1 MKKIYLLI
9 FLLIGMLGSAMAQGS
24 SVTGKITQL
33 SDGKLLNGVNVQVK
47 GSENKVLSDVNGT
60 FSIQCNQNDTLVFSL
75 SGLKTAEV
83 AVNGQSTLTI
93 VLDEESATYKQ
104 HVVTGFGIKRSKAEL
119 GYSSQKVSASEIT
132 TTRSN
137 NALSALSGKV
147 AGLDIKT
154 NNQMGGSTNI
164 VLRGFKSLAGNN
176 QALIVIDGV
185 PFDNSNTNGSGQATA
200 RGGYDFGNAA
210 ADINPDDIASINVL
224 KGAAATALY
233 GSRAANGVI
242 LIETKKGR
250 RGVNVTVNMGGSY
263 GVIDK
268 TTMPQYQ
275 NQYGAGYGPFYG
287 DTLGGYFTEDDID
300 GDGKKDVIVNTT
312 EDASFGGKFD
322 PNLKVF
328 DWKSLDPTDKEH
340 YMKATSWVAA
350 QNTPAYFMRNPSAG
364 SKSFSIY
371 GGNDK
376 STYKL
381 GFARNTEQGMLPNS
395 SLFKNILNFGVTNQL
410 TNKLYAG
417 ITANI
422 SFNGATG
429 RYGTGYDAKNP
440 MGNFRQWWQTN
451 VDMKELEAAY
461 NRNTERNTTW
471 NWADYTDV
479 SAGPIY
485 WDNPYFMRNK
495 SYENDERT
503 RFFGNT
509 FLTYQAKKWM
519 TITGRVS
526 MDGYNEMQEE
536 RIAVGSIDVS
546 EYSRYNRNYREFNY
560 DLFAEYNKEVS
571 KNFKI
576 SGVSGINIRKQT
588 ITSIYAQTN
597 GGLNVPN
604 LYSLSNTVNP
614 LEAPSESYSAKQ
626 VNGVY
631 SNVNVGYKNF
641 LFIDLTG
648 RNDVSST
655 LSKGSNSYFYPSIS
669 GSYIFADHLKK
680 LIGSNM
686 KWLSYSKF
694 RANYAQVG
702 SDAPYGSTKN
712 YYSAGTGFNGNAIYS
727 VSSVMNSAG
736 LQPEKTKSR
745 EIGIE
750 VSLLKNRVGFDF
762 NNYNAVTV
770 NQIIPVD
777 ISRATGYSQKFIN
790 AGAILNRGIEM
801 TLYLNPIRNKNFN
814 WDINF
819 NWARNRNKVLELP
832 DIENITLANLQGGVS
847 VNATVGQAY
856 GTIKGKD
863 FIYDD
868 KGNRMIDT
876 NTGYW
881 MVTSTSNN
889 VIGNI
894 NPKWIGGMRN
904 SFKYKNMSFSFL
916 IDMKK
921 GGSVFSLDQFYG
933 YQTGIYDYSVGKN
946 DLGNDKRLDVAEGG
960 GVILDGVKPDGSK
973 NDIRVN
979 YDYFL
984 GNAMAPSYFVY
995 NAGYVKL
1002 RELTFGYSVQ
1012 QKYLSKFKTIK
1023 GIDVSLFGRNLWII
1037 KKYVPFSDPEDGM
1050 SSGNIQGYQSGAY
1063 PNTKMYGFNVR
1074 FNF

>member
-24 SVTGKITQL
+24 SVTGKITQS

-83 AVNGQSTLTI
+83 AVNGQATLTI

-287 DTLGGYFTEDDID
+287 DTLGGYYTEDDID

-1002 RELTFGYSVQ
+1002 RELTFGYSVP

>member
-1 MKKIYLLI
+1 MKKIYFLA
-9 FLLIGMLGSAMAQGS
+9 FLLIGLLGSAMAQGS
-24 SVTGKITQL
+24 SVTGKITQT
-33 SDGKLLNGVNVQVK
+33 SDGKLLNGVKVQVK
-47 GSENKVLSDVNGT
+47 GIDKKVLSDVNGT
-60 FSIQCNQNDTLVFSL
+60 FSIQCYQNDTLVFSL
-75 SGLKTAEV
+75 PGLKTIEV
-83 AVNGQSTLTI
+83 AVNGQTTLTI
-93 VLDEESATYKQ
+93 SLEEESATYKQ

-119 GYSSQKVSASEIT
+119 GYSSQIVSASEIT

-263 GVIDK
+263 GFIDK

-440 MGNFRQWWQTN
+440 MTNFRQWWQTN

-485 WDNPYFMRNK
+485 WDNPYFVRHK

-509 FLTYQAKKWM
+509 FLTYQAKPWM

-560 DLFAEYNKEVS
+560 DLFAEYNKEIG

-631 SNVNVGYKNF
+631 SNVNLGYKNF

-727 VSSVMNSAG
+727 VSSVMNSAS

-750 VSLLKNRVGFDF
+750 VSLLKNRVGFDI
-762 NNYNAVTV
+762 NNYHAVTV
-770 NQIIPVD
+770 DQIIPVD

-1002 RELTFGYSVQ
+1002 RELTFGYSVP

>member
-1 MKKIYLLI
+1 MKKIYLLVL
-9 FLLIGMLGSAMAQGS
+9 LLIGMLGSAMAQGLQVS
-24 SVTGKITQL
+24 GKITQS

-47 GSENKVLSDVNGT
+47 GTENKVTSDVNGI

-75 SGLKTAEV
+75 SGLKTLEV
-83 AVNGQSTLTI
+83 AVNGQTTLAI
-93 VLDEESATYKQ
+93 VLEEETATFKQ

-185 PFDNSNTNGSGQATA
+185 PFDNSNTNSSGQATA

-263 GVIDK
+263 GFIDK
-268 TTMPQYQ
+268 TTMPKYQ

-287 DTLGGYFTEDDID
+287 DTLGGYYTEDDID

-350 QNTPAYFMRNPSAG
+350 QNTPAYFLRNPSAG

-395 SLFKNILNFGVTNQL
+395 SLFKNVLNFGVTNQL
-410 TNKLYAG
+410 TSKLFAG

-451 VDMKELEAAY
+451 VDMKELEDAY
-461 NRNTERNTTW
+461 KRNTERNTTW
-471 NWADYTDV
+471 NWADYTNV
-479 SAGPIY
+479 GAGPIY
-485 WDNPYFMRNK
+485 WDNPYFVRYK

-560 DLFAEYNKEVS
+560 DLFAEYNKEIS

-576 SGVSGINIRKQT
+576 TGVSGINIRKQT
-588 ITSIYAQTN
+588 ITSIFAQTN

-604 LYSLSNTVNP
+604 LYSLTNTVNP

-626 VNGVY
+626 VNGIY
-631 SNVNVGYKNF
+631 SNVNLGYKNF
-641 LFIDLTG
+641 LFVDLTG

-680 LIGSNM
+680 LIGSKM
-686 KWLSYSKF
+686 KWLSYSKL

-712 YYSAGTGFNGNAIYS
+712 YYTAGTGFNGNAIYS

-736 LQPEKTKSR
+736 LQPERTKSR

-750 VSLLKNRVGFDF
+750 VSLLKNRVGFDI
-762 NNYNAVTV
+762 NNYHAVTV
-770 NQIIPVD
+770 DQIIPVD
-777 ISRATGYSQKFIN
+777 ISRATGYSQKYIN

-819 NWARNRNKVLELP
+819 NWARNRNQVLELP
-832 DIENITLANLQGGVS
+832 DIENITLASLQGGVS
-847 VNATVGQAY
+847 INATVGQAY

-863 FIYDD
+863 FVYDD

-904 SFKYKNMSFSFL
+904 SFKYKNISFSFL

-946 DLGNDKRLDVAEGG
+946 DLGNDKRLDVSEGG
-960 GVILDGVKPDGSK
+960 GIILDGVKPDGSK

-1002 RELTFGYSVQ
+1002 RELTFGYSVP
-1012 QKYLSKFKTIK
+1012 QKYLAKFKTIK

-1037 KKYVPFSDPEDGM
+1037 KKYVPYSDPEDGM
-1050 SSGNIQGYQSGAY
+1050 SSGNIQGYQTGAY
-1063 PNTKMYGFNVR
+1063 PNTKLYGFNVR

>member
-1 MKKIYLLI
+1 MKKIYL
-9 FLLIGMLGSAMAQGS
+9 FLFLFAGILGSAWAQGTP
-24 SVTGKITQL
+24 VTGKITQV
-33 SDGKLLNGVNVQVK
+33 SDGKSISGANVQVK
-47 GSENKVLSDVNGT
+47 KSTNKVLSDANGMFT
-60 FSIQCNQNDTLVFSL
+60 IECNSTDTLVISYF
-75 SGLKTAEV
+75 GLKTTEV
-83 AVNGQSTLTI
+83 AVAGQTTLNI
-93 VLDEESATYKQ
+93 ALEEEPAAFKQ
-104 HVVTGFGIKRSKAEL
+104 VVVTAYGIKRSKAEL

-185 PFDNSNTNGSGQATA
+185 PFDNSNTNASGQTTA

-233 GSRAANGVI
+233 GSRASNGVI

-250 RGVNVTVNMGGSY
+250 KGISVTVNLGGSY

-268 TTMPQYQ
+268 STMPKYQ
-275 NQYGAGYGPFYG
+275 SEYGAGYGPFYG

-322 PNLKVF
+322 PNLKVY
-328 DWKSLDPTDKEH
+328 DWKALDPTDKEH
-340 YMKATSWVAA
+340 YMKATAWVAA
-350 QNTPAYFMRNPSAG
+350 KNTPNYFLRNPTAG
-364 SKSFSIY
+364 SKSFTIY

-395 SLFKNILNFGVTNQL
+395 SLFKNVLNFGVNNQL
-410 TNKLYAG
+410 TSRLFAG

-440 MGNFRQWWQTN
+440 MTNFRQWWQTN
-451 VDMKELEAAY
+451 VDMKELEDAY
-461 NRNTERNTTW
+461 NRNPERNTTW
-471 NWADYTDV
+471 NWADYTNV
-479 SAGPIY
+479 GAGPIY

-509 FLTYQAKKWM
+509 FLTYQLKKWM
-519 TITGRVS
+519 TVTGRVS

-546 EYSRYNRNYREFNY
+546 EYSRYNRNYREYNY
-560 DLFAEYNKEVS
+560 DLFAEYNKDIND
-571 KNFKI
+571 NFKI
-576 SGVSGINIRKQT
+576 SGVTGINIRKQT
-588 ITSIYAQTN
+588 ITSIFAQTN

-614 LEAPSESYSAKQ
+614 LEAPSESASAKQ

-631 SNVNVGYKNF
+631 SNVNIGYKKFFF
-641 LFIDLTG
+641 LDLTG

-655 LSKGSNSYFYPSIS
+655 LSKGNNSYFYPSVS
-669 GSYIFADHLKK
+669 GSYIFDDHLRDLVGGK
-680 LIGSNM
+680 M
-686 KWLSYSKF
+686 AWLSYGKV

-702 SDAPYGSTKN
+702 SDAPFGSTKN
-712 YYSAGTGFNGNAIYS
+712 YFSAGTGFNGNAIYS
-727 VSSVMNSAG
+727 VASVMNNPG
-736 LQPEKTKSR
+736 LQPEKTNSR
-745 EIGIE
+745 EIGLE
-750 VSLLKNRVGFDF
+750 VSMFKNRFGFDF
-762 NNYNAVTV
+762 NNYHAVTV

-777 ISRATGYSQKFIN
+777 ISRATGFSQKYIN
-790 AGAILNRGIEM
+790 AGAILNRGIELTM
-801 TLYLNPIRNKNFN
+801 FVSPIRNKNFT
-814 WDINF
+814 WDINL
-819 NWARNRNKVLELP
+819 NWARNRNEVLELP
-832 DIENITLANLQGGVS
+832 DIENITLATLQGGVS

-863 FIYDD
+863 FVYDGN
-868 KGNRMIDT
+868 GNRMIDT

-889 VIGNI
+889 IIGNI

-916 IDMKK
+916 IDVKK

-933 YQTGIYDYSVGKN
+933 NQTGIYDYSVGKN
-946 DLGNDKRLDVAEGG
+946 DLGNDKRLDVSEGG

-1002 RELTFGYSVQ
+1002 REMSFGYTVP
-1012 QKYLSKFKTIK
+1012 QKFLGKMKTIK

-1063 PNTKMYGFNVR
+1063 PNTKLYGFNVR

>member
-429 RYGTGYDAKNP
+429 RYGTG
-440 MGNFRQWWQTN
+440 RIIQT
-451 VDMKELEAAY
+451 L
-461 NRNTERNTTW
+461 
-471 NWADYTDV
+471 
-479 SAGPIY
+479 
-485 WDNPYFMRNK
+485 
-495 SYENDERT
+495 
-503 RFFGNT
+503 
-509 FLTYQAKKWM
+509 
-519 TITGRVS
+519 
-526 MDGYNEMQEE
+526 
-536 RIAVGSIDVS
+536 
-546 EYSRYNRNYREFNY
+546 
-560 DLFAEYNKEVS
+560 
-571 KNFKI
+571 
-576 SGVSGINIRKQT
+576 
-588 ITSIYAQTN
+588 
-597 GGLNVPN
+597 
-604 LYSLSNTVNP
+604 
-614 LEAPSESYSAKQ
+614 
-626 VNGVY
+626 
-631 SNVNVGYKNF
+631 
-641 LFIDLTG
+641 
-648 RNDVSST
+648 
-655 LSKGSNSYFYPSIS
+655 
-669 GSYIFADHLKK
+669 
-680 LIGSNM
+680 
-686 KWLSYSKF
+686 
-694 RANYAQVG
+694 
-702 SDAPYGSTKN
+702 
-712 YYSAGTGFNGNAIYS
+712 
-727 VSSVMNSAG
+727 
-736 LQPEKTKSR
+736 
-745 EIGIE
+745 
-750 VSLLKNRVGFDF
+750 
-762 NNYNAVTV
+762 
-770 NQIIPVD
+770 
-777 ISRATGYSQKFIN
+777 
-790 AGAILNRGIEM
+790 
-801 TLYLNPIRNKNFN
+801 
-814 WDINF
+814 
-819 NWARNRNKVLELP
+819 VL
-832 DIENITLANLQGGVS
+832 
-847 VNATVGQAY
+847 GQ
-856 GTIKGKD
+856 
-863 FIYDD
+863 F
-868 KGNRMIDT
+868 
-876 NTGYW
+876 
-881 MVTSTSNN
+881 
-889 VIGNI
+889 
-894 NPKWIGGMRN
+894 
-904 SFKYKNMSFSFL
+904 
-916 IDMKK
+916 
-921 GGSVFSLDQFYG
+921 
-933 YQTGIYDYSVGKN
+933 TGI
-946 DLGNDKRLDVAEGG
+946 
-960 GVILDGVKPDGSK
+960 ILIS
-973 NDIRVN
+973 
-979 YDYFL
+979 
-984 GNAMAPSYFVY
+984 
-995 NAGYVKL
+995 
-1002 RELTFGYSVQ
+1002 
-1012 QKYLSKFKTIK
+1012 
-1023 GIDVSLFGRNLWII
+1023 
-1037 KKYVPFSDPEDGM
+1037 
-1050 SSGNIQGYQSGAY
+1050 
-1063 PNTKMYGFNVR
+1063 
-1074 FNF
+1074 

>member
-1 MKKIYLLI
+1 
-9 FLLIGMLGSAMAQGS
+9 
-24 SVTGKITQL
+24 
-33 SDGKLLNGVNVQVK
+33 
-47 GSENKVLSDVNGT
+47 
-60 FSIQCNQNDTLVFSL
+60 
-75 SGLKTAEV
+75 
-83 AVNGQSTLTI
+83 
-93 VLDEESATYKQ
+93 
-104 HVVTGFGIKRSKAEL
+104 
-119 GYSSQKVSASEIT
+119 
-132 TTRSN
+132 
-137 NALSALSGKV
+137 
-147 AGLDIKT
+147 
-154 NNQMGGSTNI
+154 
-164 VLRGFKSLAGNN
+164 
-176 QALIVIDGV
+176 
-185 PFDNSNTNGSGQATA
+185 
-200 RGGYDFGNAA
+200 
-210 ADINPDDIASINVL
+210 
-224 KGAAATALY
+224 
-233 GSRAANGVI
+233 
-242 LIETKKGR
+242 
-250 RGVNVTVNMGGSY
+250 
-263 GVIDK
+263 
-268 TTMPQYQ
+268 
-275 NQYGAGYGPFYG
+275 
-287 DTLGGYFTEDDID
+287 
-300 GDGKKDVIVNTT
+300 
-312 EDASFGGKFD
+312 
-322 PNLKVF
+322 
-328 DWKSLDPTDKEH
+328 
-340 YMKATSWVAA
+340 
-350 QNTPAYFMRNPSAG
+350 
-364 SKSFSIY
+364 
-371 GGNDK
+371 
-376 STYKL
+376 
-381 GFARNTEQGMLPNS
+381 MLPNS

-863 FIYDD
+863 FI
-868 KGNRMIDT
+868 
-876 NTGYW
+876 
-881 MVTSTSNN
+881 
-889 VIGNI
+889 
-894 NPKWIGGMRN
+894 
-904 SFKYKNMSFSFL
+904 
-916 IDMKK
+916 
-921 GGSVFSLDQFYG
+921 
-933 YQTGIYDYSVGKN
+933 
-946 DLGNDKRLDVAEGG
+946 
-960 GVILDGVKPDGSK
+960 
-973 NDIRVN
+973 
-979 YDYFL
+979 
-984 GNAMAPSYFVY
+984 
-995 NAGYVKL
+995 
-1002 RELTFGYSVQ
+1002 
-1012 QKYLSKFKTIK
+1012 
-1023 GIDVSLFGRNLWII
+1023 
-1037 KKYVPFSDPEDGM
+1037 
-1050 SSGNIQGYQSGAY
+1050 
-1063 PNTKMYGFNVR
+1063 
-1074 FNF
+1074 

>member
-24 SVTGKITQL
+24 SVTGKITQS

-83 AVNGQSTLTI
+83 AVNGQATLTI

-1002 RELTFGYSVQ
+1002 RELTFGYSVP

>member
-24 SVTGKITQL
+24 SVTGKITQS

-1002 RELTFGYSVQ
+1002 RELTFGYSVP

>member
-9 FLLIGMLGSAMAQGS
+9 FFLIGMLGSAMAQGS
-24 SVTGKITQL
+24 SVTGKITQS

-83 AVNGQSTLTI
+83 AVNGQATLTI

-287 DTLGGYFTEDDID
+287 DTLGGYYTEDDID

-1002 RELTFGYSVQ
+1002 RELTFGYSVP

>member
-24 SVTGKITQL
+24 SVTGKITQS

-224 KGAAATALY
+224 KGASATALY

-1002 RELTFGYSVQ
+1002 RELTFGYSVP